1 MKNLLLILPL
11 LLASSLVAAT
21 RIDLMD
27 YDSDTKIS
35 VYCIGG
41 YAFTSVRSKDNVETS
56 LIQIMRQSPET
67 SNKSHMTPMTCSEH
81 VDDYQKA
88 VNEGIEEAWED

>member
-11 LLASSLVAAT
+11 LFAPSLEAT
-21 RIDLMD
+21 SRIDIMD

-41 YAFTSVRSKDNVETS
+41 YAFTAIRSKDNGETS
-56 LIQIMRQSPET
+56 LTQIMRKHGPGGA
-67 SNKSHMTPMTCSEH
+67 MPMSC
-81 VDDYQKA
+81 
-88 VNEGIEEAWED
+88 NEYMKTKPLKLWED